1 MTERQRWYLGLT
13 DPKTKTKDLEIIC
26 CPRCNGSG
34 KIISKNKAQKAWY
47 QANKQRL
54 KEARLR
60 KQLVSVG

>member
-1 MTERQRWYLGLT
+1 LT